1 MATAPQQIRLR
12 SPRASR
18 AERLVVAA
26 SLCIALV
33 FGLVIGRTTAPGPT
47 TRSTATTPV
56 LTTAGLT
63 SANGERHLQV
73 MRKMNQLEAR
83 GSR

>member
-1 MATAPQQIRLR
+1 MATAPQHIRAR
-12 SPRASR
+12 TQRASR
-18 AERLVVAA
+18 AEMLVLAA

-33 FGLVIGRTTAPGPT
+33 FGLVIGRTTAPKPAT
-47 TRSTATTPV
+47 PSTATTSV

-73 MRKMNQLEAR
+73 MEKMNRLSAR
-83 GSR
+83 R

>member
-1 MATAPQQIRLR
+1 MATAPQHIRAR
-12 SPRASR
+12 TQRASR
-18 AERLVVAA
+18 AEMLVLAA

-33 FGLVIGRTTAPGPT
+33 FGLVIGRTTAPKPTKPSTPT
-47 TRSTATTPV
+47 TSV

-73 MRKMNQLEAR
+73 MEKMNRLSAGR
-83 GSR
+83 